1 MLKIQLIRHTMTKG
15 NLLGRYIGKTDE
27 PLCKEGIQLL
37 YGKSYQAAEQV
48 YVSPL
53 MRCVQ
58 TADLIFENVPQKVV
72 ESLREC
78 DFGDFENKNYKELEK
93 NASYQSWI
101 DSQGKMPFPGGESPE
116 YFKRRCCLALCE
128 IIKDALRKEY
138 RNIAIVAHGGTIM
151 SIMERYGKPEA
162 SFYDWQV
169 KNAGGYLLELDEEKW
184 IAKKKVC
191 VKSSL

>member
-101 DSQGKMPFPGGESPE
+101 DSQGKMLFPGGESPE